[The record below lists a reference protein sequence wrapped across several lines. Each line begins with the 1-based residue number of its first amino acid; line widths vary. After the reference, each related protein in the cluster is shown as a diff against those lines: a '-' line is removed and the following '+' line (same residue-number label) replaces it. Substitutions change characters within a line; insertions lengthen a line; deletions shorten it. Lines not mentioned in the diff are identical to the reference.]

1 MTDTDVK
8 HAGQHLG
15 VSLEHG
21 RLKLHRPV
29 TRYWPPRIAHRLR
42 ILIHQLAITTSEL
55 MWTHDR
61 KSFPNAERTL
71 REPAREVGI
80 AAKT

>member
-1 MTDTDVK
+1 MK

-61 KSFPNAERTL
+61 KNFPK
-71 REPAREVGI
+71 ARF
-80 AAKT
+80 ANLHAKLESQRRPEEF

>member
-1 MTDTDVK
+1 MRSAPSSIWGSAQR
-8 HAGQHLG
+8 AGL
-15 VSLEHG
+15 
-21 RLKLHRPV
+21 LKLHRPV

-61 KSFPNAERTL
+61 KSFPKAARTL
-71 REPAREVGI
+71 RGLAREVGI